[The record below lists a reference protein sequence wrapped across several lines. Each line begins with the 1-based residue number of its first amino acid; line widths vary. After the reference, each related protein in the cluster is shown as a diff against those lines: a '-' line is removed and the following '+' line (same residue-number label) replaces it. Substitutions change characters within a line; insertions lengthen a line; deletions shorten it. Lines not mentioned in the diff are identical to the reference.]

1 MIDSEAAY
9 IENDSV
15 NFYGLEVGK
24 LYSTSLNRVTP
35 KLLFSECDRVS
46 ESCGVLLPEEIFF
59 ITDKSLNRIGWIKIL
74 TPKGRTG
81 WIYWDLGTRFER
93 LS

>member
-1 MIDSEAAY
+1 MDMINSEAAY
-9 IENDSV
+9 IEDV

-24 LYSTSLNRVTP
+24 IYSVSYRINP
-35 KLLFSECDRVS
+35 MLLFTECHKDSERR
-46 ESCGVLLPEEIFF
+46 GLLLPEEIFF
-59 ITDKSLNRIGWIKIL
+59 ILDKSPNRIGWIKIL

-81 WIYWDLGTRFER
+81 WIYWDIGTRFDR